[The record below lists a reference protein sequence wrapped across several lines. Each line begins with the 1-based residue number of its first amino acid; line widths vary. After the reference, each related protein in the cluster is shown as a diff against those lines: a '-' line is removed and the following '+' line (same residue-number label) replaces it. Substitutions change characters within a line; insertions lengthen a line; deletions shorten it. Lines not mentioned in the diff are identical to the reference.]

1 MKHEKTPGKGL
12 SGKLVALLLALTLV
26 IGCVAGGTVAW
37 LIDTTPSVMNT
48 FTFGDINIKLE
59 ETTGNDYKVIPGKA
73 IAKDPKVTVLA
84 DSEACYLFVK
94 VEEQN
99 WPTKTVDGKQVKMLT
114 YSLAEEWTPL
124 PDNAGVYYRTVDEAT
139 AKAGIAY
146 YVLAGEGNDE
156 YENGVVK
163 ANENLTKT
171 DIQAFATDK
180 PTLTFTAYAVQ
191 QDGIDTVEAAWAKIS
206 PATPTP

>member
-37 LIDTTPSVMNT
+37 LTANGGTVTNT
-48 FTFGDINIKLE
+48 FTFGDINIKLTE
-59 ETTGNDYKVIPGKA
+59 SENLDLKVVPGKT

-84 DSEACYLFVK
+84 NSEACWLFVTVK
-94 VEEQN
+94 AEN
-99 WPTKTVDGKQVKMLT
+99 WNDKLT
-114 YSLAEEWTPL
+114 YDIATGWTEL
-124 PDNAGVYYRTVDEAT
+124 TDT
-139 AKAGIAY
+139 GIADGTKVY
-146 YVLAGEGNDE
+146 WRKVDATTTADSEPIYILAGEGEGDLK
-156 YENGVVK
+156 NGVV
-163 ANENLTKT
+163 NVSTDLTKT
-171 DIQAFATDK
+171 EVDAMNGKK

-191 QDGIDTVEAAWAKIS
+191 QDGIENVADAWAKIS